1 VAHDVFV
8 SYSHHDK
15 PQADAVCAALEVK
28 GIRCCIA
35 PREVIP
41 GQEWGAAIVDAI
53 RSSRVMVLM
62 FSSHANA
69 SPQIRRE
76 VQLAVSAETVLI
88 PFRIE
93 DVAPA
98 QSLEYFL
105 GTPHWLDALTPPFED
120 HLERL
125 AAAVTSFLAVSEPV
139 RFSAGTATSS
149 ESSSA
154 PDAELTTNVKPT
166 RGGEQRTERRIPA
179 RDNTAAKE
187 KTTRHDAPAAPE
199 ESGEADAE
207 TLLATNTAS
216 PPGHPDAPKPESST
230 TTENHRTHLVP
241 PTDAPPAAERVPF
254 FQRLN
259 RRTKMVLS
267 AGALLVVVVVGVVAV
282 VVGSKSSSGG
292 GKISPTT
299 TPSAVADPL
308 ERLQSLVPK
317 DVSGCKPSSSQHME
331 SPELD
336 CAEWDTST
344 ASTALK
350 FHLFPDR
357 NALETYWNEWE
368 RSLVQSCPGMGP
380 SPQDWHRAAT
390 PQRVEGRVAC
400 GSNKLLGSAAL
411 VPHMAWTIDSEL
423 LLGEAEGSAG
433 SGIDPLYQWW
443 MAHYQ

>member
-1 VAHDVFV
+1 MAHDVFV

-15 PQADAVCAALEVK
+15 PQADAVCAALEAK
-28 GIRCCIA
+28 GIRCWIA
-35 PREVIP
+35 PRDVIP

-105 GTPHWLDALTPPFED
+105 GTPHWLDALTPPLEA

-125 AAAVTSFLAVSEPV
+125 AAAVTSFLAVGEPV
-139 RFSAGTATSS
+139 RFSASTATSS

-154 PDAELTTNVKPT
+154 PDAELTTNIKPT
-166 RGGEQRTERRIPA
+166 RGGEQRTEQRIPA
-179 RDNTAAKE
+179 WDHPAAKG
-187 KTTRHDAPAAPE
+187 KTTRHDAPTVPE
-199 ESGEADAE
+199 ESGEPDAE
-207 TLLATNTAS
+207 TLLATNTVS
-216 PPGHPDAPKPESST
+216 PPGHRDAPKPESST
-230 TTENHRTHLVP
+230 TTENHRTGLVP
-241 PTDAPPAAERVPF
+241 PTDAPPTAEGVPF
-254 FQRLN
+254 FQRLS

-267 AGALLVVVVVGVVAV
+267 AGALLVVMVVAV
-282 VVGSKSSSGG
+282 VAVIVGSKSSSGG
-292 GKISPTT
+292 GKTSPTP

-317 DVSGCKPSSSQHME
+317 DVFGCKSSPPQNVE
-331 SPELD
+331 LAELD
-336 CAEWDTST
+336 CSEWATST
-344 ASTALK
+344 VSAALT
-350 FHLFPDR
+350 FHLFADR
-357 NALETYWNEWE
+357 NTLETYWNEWD
-368 RSLVQSCPGMGP
+368 RYLVQPCPGMGP

-400 GSNKLLGSAAL
+400 GSIKLLGSADL
-411 VPHMAWTIDSEL
+411 IPRMAWTIDSEL
-423 LLGEAEGSAG
+423 LLGEAEGAAG

-443 MAHYQ
+443 MAHYR